1 MNRQAV
7 MSFES
12 PLAGRLVKF
21 APDPSNDVA
30 VTTPVAFTPVAV
42 AIPDTFTFPVIS
54 TVFPRL
60 EFIVTLLE
68 APA

>member
-1 MNRQAV
+1 MNRHAV

-30 VTTPVAFTPVAV
+30 VQTPVMVTPA
-42 AIPDTFTFPVIS
+42 PVVS
-54 TVFPRL
+54 NFL
-60 EFIVTLLE
+60 ELS
-68 APA
+68 

>member
-21 APDPSNDVA
+21 APDPTNDVA
-30 VTTPVAFTPVAV
+30 VTIPVASTPVAV
-42 AIPDTFTFPVIS
+42 AIPVMTTPSVVVSNF
-54 TVFPRL
+54 L
-60 EFIVTLLE
+60 ELL
-68 APA
+68 